1 MEVPLLEKI
10 KKKVVLILRAKL
22 DKNVDLSDQNISK
35 EVVMMELNRQILENL
50 YLVCQVPFQIW
61 IHCNIIGSVHASAS

>member
-22 DKNVDLSDQNISK
+22 DRNVDLSDQNISK

-50 YLVCQVPFQIW
+50 YLVCQEVYMPVLA
-61 IHCNIIGSVHASAS
+61 NPLN